1 MQKEKFIL
9 CPVCGNKT
17 RVQIRE
23 DTELKNFPLFCPKCH
38 KQTLINAKQLK
49 NRYNNPF
56 IRMPKPFFFFCQVV
70 IHKCVVHFFSCKLKY
85 PFILPCNYNTAR
97 YVPKT
102 PRSDE

>member
-38 KQTLINAKQLK
+38 KQTLINAKQLNITKATEIAKINKSGKK
-49 NRYNNPF
+49 NR
-56 IRMPKPFFFFCQVV
+56 
-70 IHKCVVHFFSCKLKY
+70 S
-85 PFILPCNYNTAR
+85 
-97 YVPKT
+97 
-102 PRSDE
+102 